1 MLSNASE
8 YIGEPSLRIDVVEA
22 GCLDQGV
29 EGGRTL
35 AAAIGST
42 EQPSFPSERH
52 TTQSTFGGIVGQTD
66 PAVVEEAGE
75 GI

>member
-22 GCLDQGV
+22 GGLDQGV

-42 EQPSFPSERH
+42 E
-52 TTQSTFGGIVGQTD
+52 
-66 PAVVEEAGE
+66 
-75 GI
+75 